1 MTGFHHRIKSG
12 KKGSAS
18 RNSAYITRSGKYG
31 DRDDLISAGF
41 GNLPAWAEG
50 DPKQFWRAADRHER
64 SNGAAYREQEIALPN
79 ELSNPQLIELAE
91 TIVNEVVPDKPYQY
105 AIHCPISS
113 IGGVRNPHLHLMY
126 SDRMQDG
133 IVRSPQMTFARYNPQ
148 HPARG
153 GARKDSGGRTRLEL
167 RDEVIGTRKKIADL
181 QNQAL
186 LKYGHVAKMDHRSL
200 RDRGIARPPE
210 RRYAPVQIK
219 RMSAQDRQQLVASR
233 AVGES

>member
-12 KKGSAS
+12 KKGSAR
-18 RNSAYITRSGKYG
+18 RNSAYITRRGKYA
-31 DRDDLISAGF
+31 DRDDLIAAGF

-50 DPKQFWRAADRHER
+50 DPTQFWRAADRHER
-64 SNGAAYREQEIALPN
+64 SNAAAYREQEIALPN
-79 ELSNPQLIELAE
+79 ELGNPQLIELAE
-91 TIVNEVVPDKPYQY
+91 AIVTQVAPNKPYQY
-105 AIHCPISS
+105 AIHCTISS

-126 SDRMQDG
+126 SDRIQDG
-133 IVRSPQMTFARYNPQ
+133 IARSPQMTFARYNRQ

-186 LKYGHVAKMDHRSL
+186 LKYGHAAKMDHRSL
-200 RDRGIARPPE
+200 RDRGIARSPE

-219 RMSAQDRQQLVASR
+219 RMSAKDKQQLVAAR
-233 AVGES
+233 AAGAS